1 MNRCHNV
8 AKMVRK
14 IDKELME
21 AILAELSNG
30 NKTGYEIY
38 KTLKKTGR
46 KISSRLVYHYLYL
59 ALKEGKVTAEN
70 KNEIGNFSWGNT
82 VNKRYY
88 KAK

>member
-1 MNRCHNV
+1 MNRCHSV

-59 ALKEGKVTAEN
+59 ALKEGKVTVEN

>member
-1 MNRCHNV
+1 MNRCHSV

-46 KISSRLVYHYLYL
+46 KISSRLVYH
-59 ALKEGKVTAEN
+59 
-70 KNEIGNFSWGNT
+70 FSYI
-82 VNKRYY
+82 V
-88 KAK
+88 ASIHL